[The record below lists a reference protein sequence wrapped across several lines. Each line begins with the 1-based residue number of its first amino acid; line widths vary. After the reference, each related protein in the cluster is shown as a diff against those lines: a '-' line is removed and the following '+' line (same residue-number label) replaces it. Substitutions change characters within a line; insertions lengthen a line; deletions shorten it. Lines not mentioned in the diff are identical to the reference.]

1 MKGNLVIVCRD
12 SDAGDFDTVM
22 AEYGAFQIR
31 LSSTAWYLKLD
42 VAPELIQAEIL
53 ERLGKFTTHY
63 IFEAGS
69 VTFNT
74 VDSEAASA
82 LNALFTV

>member
-12 SDAGDFDTVM
+12 ADTDAFDGVM
-22 AEYGAFQIR
+22 SEYGTFQIR

-53 ERLGKFTTHY
+53 ERLGKFATHY

-74 VDSEAASA
+74 VDSEAAAA

>member
-1 MKGNLVIVCRD
+1 V
-12 SDAGDFDTVM
+12 
-22 AEYGAFQIR
+22 
-31 LSSTAWYLKLD
+31 
-42 VAPELIQAEIL
+42 PELIQAEIL

-74 VDSEAASA
+74 VDSDAASA
-82 LNALFTV
+82 LNSLFTV